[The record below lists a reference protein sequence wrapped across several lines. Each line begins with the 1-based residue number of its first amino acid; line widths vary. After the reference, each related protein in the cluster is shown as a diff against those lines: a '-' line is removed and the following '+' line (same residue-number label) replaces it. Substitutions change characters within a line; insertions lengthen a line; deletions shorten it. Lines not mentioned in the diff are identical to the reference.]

1 MVDKLFQ
8 MYMELLTHKKLT
20 AAFLA
25 QKLEVS
31 TRTIYRYVDA
41 LSLSNVPIRADKGT
55 NGGIMLCEE
64 SKLYAN
70 TLTKQEFN
78 TVITALDNLENTG
91 GKLDT
96 VDRIKQKI
104 ASLEKLSKNDSFSLA
119 NRNIVVEN
127 SYHANSKKIESKIR
141 ALDKAI
147 DKTFIVKI
155 KYHDR
160 SGIVTE
166 RDIEPYSFV
175 VKDGEWYIYA
185 WCLLRNEQRL
195 FKLTRI
201 THIMT
206 DERTFVKRNV
216 SKDWKLF
223 YDTSADTVDIV
234 IKVNEES
241 RYDVEE
247 WLGIEAFSQNRNKDI
262 ATGSVKADKTLYSK
276 LLSFGNGIEVISPD
290 SVRNTLKETV
300 IMLNVKYNN

>member
-147 DKTFIVKI
+147 DKTLILKI

-276 LLSFGNGIEVISPD
+276 LLSLGNGIEVISPD

-300 IMLNVKYNN
+300 IMLNEKYNN

>member
-25 QKLEVS
+25 KKLEVS

-78 TVITALDNLENTG
+78 TVLTALDNLENTG

-96 VDRIKQKI
+96 VGRIKQKI

-147 DKTFIVKI
+147 DKIFIVKI

-247 WLGIEAFSQNRNKDI
+247 WLGIEAFSQNCNKDI

-300 IMLNVKYNN
+300 IMLNEKYNN

>member
-1 MVDKLFQ
+1 MRRVETVRQHVD
-8 MYMELLTHKKLT
+8 E
-20 AAFLA
+20 A
-25 QKLEVS
+25 
-31 TRTIYRYVDA
+31 
-41 LSLSNVPIRADKGT
+41 
-55 NGGIMLCEE
+55 GI
-64 SKLYAN
+64 
-70 TLTKQEFN
+70 QH
-78 TVITALDNLENTG
+78 
-91 GKLDT
+91 
-96 VDRIKQKI
+96 RHH
-104 ASLEKLSKNDSFSLA
+104 A

-147 DKTFIVKI
+147 DKTLILKI

-300 IMLNVKYNN
+300 IMLNEKYNN

>member
-141 ALDKAI
+141 APDKAI
-147 DKTFIVKI
+147 DKTLILKI

-223 YDTSADTVDIV
+223 YDNSADTVDIV

-300 IMLNVKYNN
+300 IMLNEKYNN

>member
-20 AAFLA
+20 ATFLA

-147 DKTFIVKI
+147 DKTLILKI

-300 IMLNVKYNN
+300 IMLNEKYNN

>member
-104 ASLEKLSKNDSFSLA
+104 ASLEKLSKYDSFSLA

-147 DKTFIVKI
+147 DKTLILKI

-300 IMLNVKYNN
+300 IMLNEKYNN

>member
-104 ASLEKLSKNDSFSLA
+104 TSLEKLSKNDSFSLA

-147 DKTFIVKI
+147 DKTLILKI

-300 IMLNVKYNN
+300 IMLNEKYNN

>member
-147 DKTFIVKI
+147 NKTLILKI

-300 IMLNVKYNN
+300 IMLNEKYNN

>member
-78 TVITALDNLENTG
+78 TVLTALDNLENTG

-147 DKTFIVKI
+147 DKTLILKI

-300 IMLNVKYNN
+300 IMLNEKYNN

>member
-20 AAFLA
+20 AGYLA
-25 QKLEVS
+25 KKLEIS
-31 TRTIYRYVDA
+31 TRTVYRYIDA
-41 LSLSNVPIRADKGT
+41 LSLSNIPIRADKGT

-78 TVITALDNLENTG
+78 TLLTALDNLENTG

-104 ASLEKLSKNDSFSLA
+104 TSLEKLSESDSFSLT
-119 NRNIVVEN
+119 NRHIVVEN

-141 ALDKAI
+141 SLDRAI
-147 DKTFIVKI
+147 DKSLVVRI

-160 SGIVTE
+160 NGSVTE
-166 RDIEPYSFV
+166 REIEPYSFV

-185 WCLLRNEQRL
+185 WCLLRGEQRL

-201 THIMT
+201 THIVT
-206 DERTFVKRNV
+206 SEKIFEKRNV

-223 YDTSADTVDIV
+223 YDIYADTVDIV
-234 IKVNEES
+234 IKVNKNC
-241 RYDVEE
+241 RYDIEE

-262 ATGSVKADKTLYSK
+262 ATASVKADKALYSK
-276 LLSFGNGIEVISPD
+276 LLSFGNGIEVLSPEFIRD
-290 SVRNTLKETV
+290 KLKETV
-300 IMLNVKYNN
+300 VMLNEKYNC

>member
-104 ASLEKLSKNDSFSLA
+104 TSLEKLSKNDSFSLA

-147 DKTFIVKI
+147 DKTLILKI

-262 ATGSVKADKTLYSK
+262 ATV
-276 LLSFGNGIEVISPD
+276 
-290 SVRNTLKETV
+290 
-300 IMLNVKYNN
+300 